1 MSNSRGRRTSK
12 PLGKDS
18 DPPDG
23 GWGYVIVV
31 AVFIVY
37 FLQAALTRCA
47 GVLYTSW
54 QIDFNSSA
62 AETGAIVSIMSSSA
76 YFGAIV
82 ASVVLNRLGCR
93 FAWMCGGFLMFAA
106 LILSF
111 WATTI
116 LQMYLIGA
124 VTGLGIALC
133 FTAAGVALA
142 QYFNKYFAR
151 VSGFTSSGIGLGMI
165 VTPPLLR
172 VLLDMY
178 GWRGTML
185 IMGAICLNVCAV
197 GALYRPLGHARTTR
211 HQNDSELLDEKGS
224 GRVFVDKDNRCSSF
238 MSIIRKLFSELR
250 LDLLVKS
257 YRFTLYCLM
266 YIELSIV
273 YIVYVV
279 YIMPMALDYGF
290 EKMNST
296 FLLSVMGF
304 GSLGGRAVSGFLIRP
319 NVSAE
324 AVFGFSQL
332 LSTIGVLCT
341 QAEGGGGLV
350 ASACFMGIG
359 TGMSS
364 AVSIVLLR
372 KIVGLRNLASAI
384 GIFYMLGGIGDL
396 AGPIIAG
403 WMYDEFG
410 SLVVVFYGLAG
421 LQFIATL
428 QIFLMPLLKKL
439 EPGIEDDDGQPQPV
453 QV

>member
-12 PLGKDS
+12 PVGKDS

-62 AETGAIVSIMSSSA
+62 AETGAIVSIMSSSS
-76 YFGAIV
+76 F
-82 ASVVLNRLGCR
+82 
-93 FAWMCGGFLMFAA
+93 FA
-106 LILSF
+106 
-111 WATTI
+111 
-116 LQMYLIGA
+116 
-124 VTGLGIALC
+124 GLGIALC
-133 FTAAGVALA
+133 FTAAGVASA
-142 QYFNKYFAR
+142 QYFNKYFAI

-165 VTPPLLR
+165 VTPPVLR

-185 IMGAICLNVCAV
+185 ITGAICLNVCAV
-197 GALYRPLGHARTTR
+197 GALYRPLGHAKTTTE
-211 HQNDSELLDEKGS
+211 HQNDSELLDGKVPD
-224 GRVFVDKDNRCSSF
+224 RVYLHVDKDKRCLSL
-238 MSIIRKLFSELR
+238 MKNIHRLLSELR

-266 YIELSIV
+266 YLELSIV

-279 YIMPMALDYGF
+279 YIVPMALDYGF
-290 EKMNST
+290 EPLDAT
-296 FLLSVMGF
+296 YLLSVMGF
-304 GSLGGRAVSGFLIRP
+304 GSLGGRAISGFLIRP

-359 TGMSS
+359 TGMCS
-364 AVSIVLLR
+364 AVSYVLLR
-372 KIVGLRNLASAI
+372 KIVGLHNFASAI
-384 GIFYMLGGIGDL
+384 GISDLFGGIGDL
-396 AGPIIAG
+396 AGPIFAG
-403 WMYDEFG
+403 WMYEELG
-410 SLVVVFYGLAG
+410 SLVVVFYVLAG
-421 LQFIATL
+421 LQFTVTL

-439 EPGIEDDDGQPQPV
+439 EAGIEDDDGQTHPV
-453 QV
+453 QE

>member
-12 PLGKDS
+12 PLVKDS

-47 GVLYTSW
+47 GVLYTSC
-54 QIDFNSSA
+54 IIYIKLLTSY
-62 AETGAIVSIMSSSA
+62 
-76 YFGAIV
+76 YFVCFVTAIV
-82 ASVVLNRLGCR
+82 ASVVLNRLG
-93 FAWMCGGFLMFAA
+93 W
-106 LILSF
+106 
-111 WATTI
+111 
-116 LQMYLIGA
+116 
-124 VTGLGIALC
+124 LGIALC

-172 VLLDMY
+172 VLLDTY

-211 HQNDSELLDEKGS
+211 HQNDSELLDEIGS
-224 GRVFVDKDNRCSSF
+224 GRVFVDSDSRCSSF

-266 YIELSIV
+266 YLELSIG

-290 EKMNST
+290 EKTDAT

-304 GSLGGRAVSGFLIRP
+304 GSLGGRAISGFLIRP

-341 QAEGGGGLV
+341 QAEGGEGLV

-364 AVSIVLLR
+364 AVSLVLLR

-403 WMYDEFG
+403 FCITFTQFRVSLTHISGHTDREMDQG
-410 SLVVVFYGLAG
+410 SCTVNLGKY
-421 LQFIATL
+421 
-428 QIFLMPLLKKL
+428 
-439 EPGIEDDDGQPQPV
+439 
-453 QV
+453 